1 LIVEDSNVNGNPVPP
16 QHGPGP
22 AEAIAAFLPAH
33 PAFGRDVSREKFL
46 LTYNPGGFLRRMK

>member
-1 LIVEDSNVNGNPVPP
+1 LIVEDSNVNGNPVLP

-22 AEAIAAFLPAH
+22 AEAIATFLPAH
-33 PAFGRDVSREKFL
+33 PEFARDVSREKFL